1 MYKIHKCQ
9 IKTDKNIDIKFSGHD
24 IQSQIIWKLN
34 DLKVFG
40 RKKTKG
46 PKRIAKIC

>member
-40 RKKTKG
+40 RKKN
-46 PKRIAKIC
+46 KRV